1 MIVDRISMEQ
11 ATLLR
16 LAADVARQQVK
27 ERSSILS
34 AYLIGSVAAGERPL
48 GEATDLDL
56 VLIDGD
62 PPARRREVLPLSDG
76 LVADLHIHARE
87 DYRNPKAL
95 RVDPWRGPEMCEP
108 IFLYDPQHFFE
119 LAQAS
124 ARGQF
129 HRPDHVVARAQ
140 AFLELA
146 RRHLQVNDF
155 GPETTPQAPV
165 SLEGLCLGLMCAAN
179 AVVTLTGFPGAG
191 RRLLLRLEAA
201 AARLGRPAL
210 YDGFLAAL
218 APNGVSV
225 ATARAWVA
233 EWTTTYQ
240 AAQSEDVHLLHPARL
255 PIYLRGFT
263 AQIEADRATD
273 LTWLMLFTWQS
284 ALRRIPAATAGALG
298 YVDLLDHLGMAEAA
312 GFQKRVAAAIAY
324 GRQCQA
330 EVGGWAQRNG
340 A

>member
-48 GEATDLDL
+48 GDATDLDL

-129 HRPDHVVARAQ
+129 HRPDHVAARAQ

-146 RRHLQVNDF
+146 RRHLQVSDF
-155 GPETTPQAPV
+155 GPEAAPRAPV
-165 SLEGLCLGLMCAAN
+165 SIEGLCLGLMCAAN
-179 AVVTLTGFPGAG
+179 AVITLTGFPGAG

-201 AARLGRPAL
+201 ATRLARPAL
-210 YDGFLAAL
+210 YDGFLAVL
-218 APNGVSV
+218 VPNGVTV
-225 ATARAWVA
+225 ALAQKWVT

-255 PIYLRGFT
+255 PVYQRGYA
-263 AQIEADRATD
+263 AQIEADRAAD
-273 LTWLMLFTWQS
+273 LVWLMLFTWQS
-284 ALRRIPAATAGALG
+284 ALRRIPTATAGALG
-298 YVDLLDHLGMAEAA
+298 YVDLLDHLGMADAA
-312 GFQKRVAAAIAY
+312 GFQNRVGAAIAY
-324 GRQCQA
+324 ARQCQI

>member
-16 LAADVARQQVK
+16 VAADVARQQVK

-34 AYLIGSVAAGERPL
+34 IYLIGSVAAGERPL
-48 GEATDLDL
+48 GDATDLDL

-62 PPARRREVLPLSDG
+62 PPPRRREIVPLSDG
-76 LVADLHIHARE
+76 LVADLHTHTRE

-129 HRPDHVVARAQ
+129 HRPDHVAARAQ
-140 AFLELA
+140 AFLDLA
-146 RRHLQVNDF
+146 RRQLQVSTFNA
-155 GPETTPQAPV
+155 ETPPLAPV
-165 SLEGLCLGLMCAAN
+165 SVEGLCLGLMYAAN
-179 AVVTLTGFPGAG
+179 AVITLTGFPGAG
-191 RRLLLRLEAA
+191 RRLLLRLESAT
-201 AARLGRPAL
+201 ARLGCPNL
-210 YDGFLAAL
+210 YDSFIKVFTSAT
-218 APNGVSV
+218 VS
-225 ATARAWVA
+225 ADQMRGWMTDWTA
-233 EWTTTYQ
+233 TYQ
-240 AAQSEDVHLLHPARL
+240 AAQSEDAQALHPARL

-263 AQIEADRATD
+263 AQIDADRAAD
-273 LTWLMLFTWQS
+273 MLWLLLFTWQS
-284 ALRRIPAATAGALG
+284 ALRRLPSNGAGVPG
-298 YVDLLDHLGMAEAA
+298 YIDLLDSLGMADAP
-312 GFQKRVAAAIAY
+312 GFRLRVGAAIAF
-324 GRQCQA
+324 GRQCQHQVA
-330 EVGGWAQRNG
+330 EWTRLNG

>member
-62 PPARRREVLPLSDG
+62 PPTRRREILPLSDG
-76 LVADLHIHARE
+76 LVADLHIHTRE

-129 HRPDHVVARAQ
+129 HRPDHVVARAH

-155 GPETTPQAPV
+155 GPETTPQSPV
-165 SLEGLCLGLMCAAN
+165 SVEGLCLGLMCAAN
-179 AVVTLTGFPGAG
+179 AVITLTGFPGAG
-191 RRLLLRLEAA
+191 RRLLLRLETA

-210 YDGFLAAL
+210 YDSFLAVL
-218 APNGVSV
+218 APNGVTV
-225 ATARAWVA
+225 TDAQNWVT
-233 EWTTTYQ
+233 EWTTTYR

-263 AQIEADRATD
+263 AQIEADRAAD
-273 LTWLMLFTWQS
+273 LVWLLLFTWQS
-284 ALRRIPAATAGALG
+284 ALRRIPAATASALG
-298 YVDLLDHLGMAEAA
+298 YVDLLDHLGMAEAV
-312 GFQKRVAAAIAY
+312 GFQKRVAAALAY
-324 GRQCQA
+324 GRQCQV
-330 EVGGWAQRNG
+330 EVGGWAERNG